1 MGEAPLPEK
10 LDREFARGEF
20 GAAGLSY
27 ADLDLVALRLLRRLI
42 NLEMIRSGLMKSS
55 YRCYRGVVFQNAGTD
70 RFFAGI
76 RCSAFYFDRREAVSF
91 NRDGFIGFAGWSDDT
106 NVQPI
111 LRGFVAWVGEMKK
124 VREVAGDV

>member
-1 MGEAPLPEK
+1 MGEALAK
-10 LDREFARGEF
+10 LTREAAREGFAS
-20 GAAGLSY
+20 AGLSY
-27 ADLDLVALRLLRRLI
+27 ADLDLVALRRLRCLI
-42 NLEMIRSGLMKSS
+42 NKAMIASGLMKSS
-55 YRCYRGVVFQNAGTD
+55 YRCYRGVTFQNVGTD
-70 RFFAGI
+70 RFYAGI